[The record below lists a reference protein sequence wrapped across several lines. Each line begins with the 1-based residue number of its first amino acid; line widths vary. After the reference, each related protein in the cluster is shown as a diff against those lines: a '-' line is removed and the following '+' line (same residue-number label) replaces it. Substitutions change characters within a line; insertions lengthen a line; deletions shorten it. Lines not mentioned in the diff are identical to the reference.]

1 MRPILWAVF
10 LTFSPFARADDPAKD
25 DAKITAEDR
34 THWAFRP
41 VKRPDVPE
49 VKDASWC
56 RNPIDRFVLAKLEE
70 KGWRPAPPSPPPA
83 LLRRVHLDL
92 TGLPP
97 TIREQ
102 DAFLRDPSPE
112 ALDRVVDDLL
122 ARPSYGERW
131 ARHWLDVARF
141 AESNGFERDAAKPNA
156 WRYRDWVIRALNDDK
171 PYDRFL
177 VEQLAGDE
185 LPDAGTDSLIATGF
199 LRLGPWDDEP
209 ADPAQDRFD
218 QLDDVVSTT
227 SEVFLGLTLGCA
239 RCHDHKFEPLTS
251 LDYTR
256 MVAIF
261 APLRRPRSG
270 RTELDLPAGS
280 HAQVEAVAERDRRIV
295 TRRLAIDAFRARAEA
310 AYLGSPDCP
319 LPAPA
324 REAFRAAPASRSE
337 LQRKLVEQNRSAF
350 EKGVAAEMDAE
361 DLAAIRGHEDEI
373 RALRER
379 TPDLPRGYFFSE
391 TPPETLETRLLA
403 RGQAIRPGP
412 VVVPGVPAVLVAT
425 QPGFPARAASTSRR
439 RLTLARWLT
448 KAEHPLTARVIVN
461 RVWQFHFGDG
471 LVRTPSDFGTAGDPP
486 THPELLDWLA
496 DWFVTEGRWSL
507 KRLHRLI
514 LRSNAA
520 RMAKARRAEYAAED
534 PEDRLLWRMPYR
546 RLEVEAIRDSI
557 LWASGRLNPAMYGP
571 SMFPPVPKGAL
582 EGSSDPATVW
592 KPSDE
597 HEAARRTI
605 YAFVKRSMVVP
616 MIEVLDFCDT
626 TRSAP
631 RRLITSTA
639 PQALALFNGEFVD
652 RQSHHFADRLIREA
666 GDDPKAQVR
675 LAYRLALSRP
685 ARPDEVDTMTAFLS
699 REAGPAPAEPAWRKA
714 LARMARVIFN
724 LNEFAYPD

>member
-1 MRPILWAVF
+1 MRAILWAA
-10 LTFSPFARADDPAKD
+10 LLGFSPLARGDDLARY

-34 THWAFRP
+34 AHWAFQAVR
-41 VKRPDVPE
+41 RPDVPR

-56 RNPIDRFVLAKLEE
+56 RNPIDRFVLATLEE
-70 KGWRPAPPSPPPA
+70 KGWHPSPPPPPLA
-83 LLRRVHLDL
+83 LLRRIHLDL

-97 TIREQ
+97 TIQEQ

-122 ARPSYGERW
+122 ARPAYGERW

-141 AESNGFERDAAKPNA
+141 AESNGFERDATKPYA
-156 WRYRDWVIRALNDDK
+156 WRYRDWVIRSLNDDK

-185 LPDAGTDSLIATGF
+185 LPDAGTDTLIATGF

-256 MVAIF
+256 MVAVF
-261 APLRRPRSG
+261 APLRRPRNG

-280 HAQVEAVAERDRRIV
+280 RAQVEAVAERDRKIGAL
-295 TRRLAIDAFRARAEA
+295 RLAIDALRARVAE
-310 AYLGSPDCP
+310 GDGD
-319 LPAPA
+319 APG
-324 REAFRAAPASRSE
+324 E
-337 LQRKLVEQNRSAF
+337 
-350 EKGVAAEMDAE
+350 
-361 DLAAIRGHEDEI
+361 IRRHEDEI

-391 TPPETLETRLLA
+391 IPPETLQTHLLA
-403 RGQAIRPGP
+403 RGQASRPGP
-412 VVVPGVPAVLVAT
+412 AVAPGVPAVLVAT
-425 QPGFPARAASTSRR
+425 QPGFPGRGAATSRR
-439 RLTLARWLT
+439 RLTLARWL
-448 KAEHPLTARVIVN
+448 ARPDHPLTARVIVN
-461 RVWQFHFGDG
+461 RVWQFHFGEG
-471 LVRTPSDFGTAGDPP
+471 LVRTPSEFGTAGDPP

-496 DWFVTEGRWSL
+496 DWFVNEGGWSL
-507 KRLHRLI
+507 KKLHRLI
-514 LRSNAA
+514 LGSNAA
-520 RMAKARRAEYAAED
+520 RMARARRDDYAADD

-557 LWASGRLNPAMYGP
+557 LWASGQLNPAMYGP
-571 SMFPPVPKGAL
+571 SMFPPVPKAAL
-582 EGSSDPATVW
+582 EGSSDPNTIW

-597 HEAARRTI
+597 RESSRRTI

-631 RRLITSTA
+631 RRLVTSTA

-652 RQSHHFADRLIREA
+652 RQSHLLADRLIREA
-666 GDDPKAQVR
+666 GDDPGAQVR
-675 LAYRLALSRP
+675 LAYRLALGRP
-685 ARPDEVDTMTAFLS
+685 AKPDEVTTMTAFLA
-699 REAGPAPAEPAWRKA
+699 REAGSNPDAKRKA